1 MRAIRRC
8 RRLQIV
14 PRSRPRSGRR
24 AGNSSSPP
32 YHKPLRQAAAPPRH
46 SPRLQ
51 KERRCTCALILARAL
66 ARPSEVLSQRPSPG
80 PGTTMGC
87 LVNCRARGDHRKH
100 ARHEPGHSASVAHR
114 MGCVAGRGP
123 PGRSRPRRR
132 CTRRAGRARRRERRR
147 LPSWTAPTAAPRV
160 DGLLGLF
167 WKVFRSRTS
176 YLHCIYLS
184 ITVRIP
190 SAECHLRTLS
200 PPGRRKAGSRW
211 LGRTSPRSM

>member
-51 KERRCTCALILARAL
+51 KERRCTSALILARAL

-160 DGLLGLF
+160 DGLLYLF
-167 WKVFRSRTS
+167 WQVFPLTHNVLISTS
-176 YLHCIYLS
+176 LS
-184 ITVRIP
+184 PYAFHPP
-190 SAECHLRTLS
+190 SATSAHSHRLDE
-200 PPGRRKAGSRW
+200 GRRAADGSAG
-211 LGRTSPRSM
+211 PRHDRCN

>member
-32 YHKPLRQAAAPPRH
+32 YHKPLLRAAPPRH

-51 KERRCTCALILARAL
+51 KERRCTSAEILARAL

-114 MGCVAGRGP
+114 MGCVVGRGP

-160 DGLLGLF
+160 DGLLYLF
-167 WKVFRSRTS
+167 WKVFPSRTT
-176 YLHCIYLS
+176 YLS
-184 ITVRIP
+184 LPLYHRTHSIRRVPPPHTLTAWSRRNTAFC
-190 SAECHLRTLS
+190 SDGHLVCVVVV
-200 PPGRRKAGSRW
+200 
-211 LGRTSPRSM
+211 